1 MHDIEFRGKRT
12 DNGEWVYGY
21 YYKAKYYRTDDEL
34 CDYIT
39 VPHPNEYNTPSS
51 CYIVEPDTVGQCIG
65 LKDRNGINIFE
76 GDIVKR
82 VWLGKMSIY
91 QIVYDNGLAS
101 FIGQAGI
108 KFTTFDYDS
117 TEFEVIGNI
126 YDNPV
131 SLGGNNN
138 ATGEEM
144 RQVWQPI
151 CVSHTR

>member
-1 MHDIEFRGKRT
+1 MREILFRGKQIGNRKWI
-12 DNGEWVYGY
+12 EGY

-39 VPHPNEYNTPSS
+39 VPHPNEYNVPSS
-51 CYIVEPDTVGQCIG
+51 KYIVDPKTVGQYTG
-65 LKDRNGINIFE
+65 LKDKNGTKIFE

-82 VWLGKMSIY
+82 FWFGKMCIY

-117 TEFEVIGNI
+117 AEFEVVGNI
-126 YDNPV
+126 YNHPELLEGDG
-131 SLGGNNN
+131 S
-138 ATGEEM
+138 A
-144 RQVWQPI
+144 
-151 CVSHTR
+151 